1 MRYEA
6 ISILNSQLNI
16 VVVITKNIA
25 SELESYLSTH
35 KYDKI
40 FVLTDINTREKCL
53 PYLRSVKAINEAK
66 QITIKAGDTNKNIEQ
81 VSAIW
86 TILSNN
92 GASRNSLLIN
102 LGGGMVT
109 DLGGFAGATFKRGI
123 HNLNIPTTLMAS
135 VDAAVGGKTGINFNG
150 LKNEIGSFYNPD
162 CVMIDCIFLRTS
174 DIDNRLSGYAEMIK
188 HGLISD
194 DKNLNDVLSFDIT
207 NNNIDIETL
216 NELVKTS
223 VDIKERIVK
232 EDPKEMGIR
241 KALNFGHTIGH
252 AFESLSF
259 IKERPILHGHAVA
272 AGIICEMY
280 LSYKCCEL
288 PVESLRS
295 VTNFIKEHY
304 PPFIF
309 NCKDYDA
316 LYELMPHVKKNEGG
330 HIMFTLLANIGN
342 IRINQIAEK
351 NLILESLDFYREN
364 MGM

>member
-1 MRYEA
+1 MV
-6 ISILNSQLNI
+6 I
-16 VVVITKNIA
+16 ITKNIA
-25 SELESYLSTH
+25 SELESYLSSH
-35 KYDKI
+35 KYDKT
-40 FVLTDINTREKCL
+40 FVLTDENTRDNCL
-53 PYLRSVKAINEAK
+53 PLLKTVKAVNEVK

-86 TILSNN
+86 DELSIN

-102 LGGGMVT
+102 LGGGMIT

-150 LKNEIGSFYNPD
+150 LKNEIGSFYHPD
-162 CVMIDCIFLRTS
+162 CVIIDCVFLKTS
-174 DIDNRLSGYAEMIK
+174 DLNNRLSGYAEMIK

-194 DKNLNDVLSFDIT
+194 KKVLIDVINFDIT
-207 NNNIDIETL
+207 NNNIDTEKL

-223 VDIKERIVK
+223 VDIKERIVEK
-232 EDPKEMGIR
+232 DPKESGIR

-259 IKERPILHGHAVA
+259 AKQRPILHGHAVA
-272 AGIICEMY
+272 AGIVCEMY
-280 LSYKCCEL
+280 LSHKLCEM
-288 PVESLRS
+288 PVEHLRL

-304 PPFIF
+304 PPFIYS
-309 NCKDYDA
+309 CKDYDT
-316 LYELMPHVKKNEGG
+316 LYELMTHDKKNEGG
-330 HIMFTLLANIGN
+330 EIFFTLLSNIGN
-342 IRINQIAEK
+342 IHINQIVEN

-364 MGM
+364 MGT